1 MERARRIVGLIIL
14 SSALGHLPDRARTHG
29 PPVFASVF
37 TMKFFSSKV
46 LIYALLL
53 PLAGMTMPGCSKIK
67 ALVTKKPLQPVA
79 TPADSPLPGA
89 APVVAPAG
97 TTVASK
103 SAVAPASA
111 PAAATPARPA
121 SAAINKSAAVMVLC
135 YHRLEPKPRPK
146 DPLAI
151 TPDEFEKEMQ
161 ALKDNNF
168 SVIPMQDF
176 LAWRRGDK
184 DIPSKCAVITIDD
197 GYVSGYDTAW
207 PILKKFG
214 YPFTMFV
221 YINYINSGGKSIS
234 WDQLAEMRDA
244 GVDIES
250 HTYSHADLRN
260 PNDKYAVDKHNFE
273 LIQNDVKTL
282 GEDGWLRKEIVDS
295 KAVLEK
301 QLGIKV
307 NALAYPFGKYNEKV
321 RAIVKAAGYEA
332 AFTVYGQRIGYSAP
346 PYDLLGRYAVDQND
360 PKIFKDALSMTGGG
374 SGGAPP
380 ALSSMAQMASA
391 SMITQPMQG
400 ETISNPKPLIKANL
414 ATMGEIDPSSVKM
427 RVSGIGAVN
436 AHYDAATKTVSY
448 QVAQTLEKNV
458 TVIISATVGGRPAE
472 TRWDFTCDPSK
483 AGQPVGKP

>member
-1 MERARRIVGLIIL
+1 
-14 SSALGHLPDRARTHG
+14 
-29 PPVFASVF
+29 
-37 TMKFFSSKV
+37 MKFFSTKGLVYV
-46 LIYALLL
+46 LSLSLVAATLL
-53 PLAGMTMPGCSKIK
+53 GCGKMK
-67 ALVTKKPLQPVA
+67 ALIAKKPLQPSASPTPGTPVPGIVPVAPSVVTEKTTGTTASAAA
-79 TPADSPLPGA
+79 TPGAVSGA
-89 APVVAPAG
+89 APV
-97 TTVASK
+97 K
-103 SAVAPASA
+103 
-111 PAAATPARPA
+111 A
-121 SAAINKSAAVMVLC
+121 SAAVNKSAAVMVLC

-151 TPDEFEKEMQ
+151 TPQQFEQEMQ
-161 ALKDNNF
+161 ALKDNKF
-168 SVIPMQDF
+168 DVIPMQDF

-184 DIPSKCAVITIDD
+184 DIPAKCAVITIDD

-273 LIQNDVKTL
+273 LIQKDVQTL
-282 GEDGWLRKEIVDS
+282 GEEGWLKKEIMES

-321 RAIVKAAGYEA
+321 RAVIKAAGYEA
-332 AFTVYGQRIGYSAP
+332 AFTVYGQRLSYSAP

-380 ALSSMAQMASA
+380 SVSSMAQMASA

-400 ETISNPKPLIKANL
+400 ETVTNSKPLIKANL

-427 RVSGIGAVN
+427 RVSGIGAVT
-436 AHYDAATKTVSY
+436 ARYDAATKTVSY
-448 QVAQTLEKNV
+448 QVERPLQDKSV
-458 TVIISATVGGRPAE
+458 TVIISATVGGKPAE
-472 TRWDFTCDPSK
+472 TRWDFSCDPTK
-483 AGQPVGKP
+483 AAPATGKP

>member
-1 MERARRIVGLIIL
+1 
-14 SSALGHLPDRARTHG
+14 
-29 PPVFASVF
+29 
-37 TMKFFSSKV
+37 MKFFSTKA
-46 LIYALLL
+46 LIFALLL
-53 PLAGMTMPGCSKIK
+53 PLVVVALPGCGKMK
-67 ALVTKKPLQPVA
+67 ALIAKKPLQPSA
-79 TPADSPLPGA
+79 SPAPGTSTPG
-89 APVVAPAG
+89 VAPATAPTVPDRSTTG
-97 TTVASK
+97 TTTT
-103 SAVAPASA
+103 
-111 PAAATPARPA
+111 AATTPITASTVPARP

-151 TPDEFEKEMQ
+151 TPQQFEQEMQ

-168 SVIPMQDF
+168 AVIPMQDF

-184 DIPSKCAVITIDD
+184 EIPSKCAVVTIDD

-273 LIQNDVKTL
+273 LIQKDVQTL
-282 GEDGWLRKEIVDS
+282 GEEGWLRKEIVDS

-321 RAIVKAAGYEA
+321 RAVIKAAGYEA

-374 SGGAPP
+374 SSGAPP
-380 ALSSMAQMASA
+380 ATSALAQMASA

-400 ETISNPKPLIKANL
+400 ETVTTSKPLIKANL
-414 ATMGEIDPSSVKM
+414 ATMGEIDPASVKM
-427 RVSGIGAVN
+427 RVSGIGAVV

-448 QVAQTLEKNV
+448 QVDRPLQDKSV
-458 TVIISATVGGRPAE
+458 TVIISATVGGKPAE
-472 TRWDFTCDPSK
+472 TRWDFGYDPAK
-483 AGQPVGKP
+483 ATSAPAKP